1 MNIGLGDYML
11 LSDYKKSYL
20 AQCHLKE
27 LSAET
32 IKTYDKHINYFIKH
46 TSDIEVCLL
55 CQEIIESY
63 IIFVNQSALAA
74 MSKRSYLREV
84 KMFLHYIDKHE
95 KTNYAN
101 FVTLPRKH
109 KKLVHILSSDEIG
122 KIYCNLNTFRDK
134 LIFALA
140 YDCGLRRIEIS
151 RLKLNDVFKGFFKIL
166 GKGNKERLVPYG
178 NLTADLLNNYLRY
191 EHDGENEYLIL
202 TRYGKPFT
210 VDGLSNFFRK
220 LSIISGI
227 DLSAHRL
234 RHNFATN
241 YLINQIEHGS
251 SDLFQLQL
259 LLGHADP
266 EVTKYYLHLAHEQLI
281 IKNSFSQMDFLVQK
295 KGINI

>member
-1 MNIGLGDYML
+1 ML
-11 LSDYKKSYL
+11 LSEYKKKYL
-20 AQCHLKE
+20 TQCQLKE
-27 LSAET
+27 LSKET
-32 IKTYDKHINYFIKH
+32 LKTYNKHINYFIKH
-46 TSDIEVCLL
+46 TSDIEAYLL

-63 IIFVNQSALAA
+63 IIFINQSTLAT

-95 KTNYAN
+95 NTNYAS
-101 FVTLPRKH
+101 FITLPRKH
-109 KKLVHILSSDEIG
+109 KKLVHILTNDEVA
-122 KIYCNLNTFRDK
+122 KIYNCLNTYRDK
-134 LIFALA
+134 LIFTLA

-151 RLKLNDVFKGFFKIL
+151 RLKLNDVYKGFFKIL

-178 NLTADLLNNYLRY
+178 DLTATLLTNYLKY

-220 LSIISGI
+220 LSLISEI
-227 DLSAHRL
+227 DLSAHQL

-241 YLINQIEHGS
+241 YLINQIENGS

-281 IKNSFSQMDFLVQK
+281 IKNSFSQMDFLIRK
-295 KGINI
+295 KDINI